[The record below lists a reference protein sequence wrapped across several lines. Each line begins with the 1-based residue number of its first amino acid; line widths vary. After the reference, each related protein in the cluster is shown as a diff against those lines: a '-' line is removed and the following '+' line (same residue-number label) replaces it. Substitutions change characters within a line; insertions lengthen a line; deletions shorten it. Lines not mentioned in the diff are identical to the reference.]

1 MEPEYH
7 PEGAPVPV
15 NDIKIPLKP
24 TPWHQRWERKNMQ
37 GLIDP
42 LSMVNEKRR
51 RKAALK
57 IHTRPWEKFD
67 IMKDYR

>member
-7 PEGAPVPV
+7 PEGLPVPV

-24 TPWHQRWERKNMQ
+24 TPWLQRWERKDMK

-51 RKAALK
+51 RKAALP
-57 IHTRPWEKFD
+57 IHTKPWEKYD
-67 IMKDYR
+67 LMKMYR